1 MKYLSAI
8 IILITLNTITV
19 VSLIYFAK
27 KSELIEEEVA
37 QFKSEILTEGQ
48 QLNINEVEYNFHNN
62 YSYLKKLQKI
72 YLDIENKN
80 LIKNNLISLE
90 NFKNS
95 DLANVYKV
103 ISN

>member
-62 YSYLKKLQKI
+62 YSYLKNCKKFILILKI
-72 YLDIENKN
+72 KI
-80 LIKNNLISLE
+80 
-90 NFKNS
+90 
-95 DLANVYKV
+95 
-103 ISN
+103 